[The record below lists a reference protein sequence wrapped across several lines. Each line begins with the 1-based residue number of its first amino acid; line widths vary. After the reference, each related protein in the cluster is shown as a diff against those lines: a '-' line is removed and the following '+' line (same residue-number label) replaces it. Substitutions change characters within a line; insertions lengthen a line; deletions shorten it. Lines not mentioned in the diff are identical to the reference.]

1 MEFFPQ
7 GKKSTTKPQSNRQ
20 MHSKELVVISTVDG
34 SEEKPLQIFK
44 GMRYDRLTFPI
55 WKKMLLHLHT
65 ILLDN
70 LDKTNRYQQ
79 FNKKLVGIHGVQLYP
94 GLMVTVHIHLRN
106 QDEKL

>member
-1 MEFFPQ
+1 
-7 GKKSTTKPQSNRQ
+7 
-20 MHSKELVVISTVDG
+20 
-34 SEEKPLQIFK
+34 
-44 GMRYDRLTFPI
+44 
-55 WKKMLLHLHT
+55 MLLHLHT
-65 ILLDN
+65 FLLDN